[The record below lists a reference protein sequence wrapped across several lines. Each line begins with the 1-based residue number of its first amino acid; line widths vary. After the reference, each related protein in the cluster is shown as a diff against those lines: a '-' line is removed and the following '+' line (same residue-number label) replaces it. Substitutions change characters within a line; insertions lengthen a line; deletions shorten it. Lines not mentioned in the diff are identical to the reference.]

1 MTDRINSI
9 TLFLDRDIRIDDA
22 EGLIAAARHLKGVIS
37 VEPNVVS
44 IDSKLAEQRALQ
56 ELRDK
61 IRDVLWPK

>member
-22 EGLIAAARHLKGVIS
+22 ESLIAAVRHLRGIIDVQ
-37 VEPNVVS
+37 PNVVS
-44 IDSKLAEQRALQ
+44 IDSKLAEQRALH

-61 IRDVLWPK
+61 ILDVLWQK